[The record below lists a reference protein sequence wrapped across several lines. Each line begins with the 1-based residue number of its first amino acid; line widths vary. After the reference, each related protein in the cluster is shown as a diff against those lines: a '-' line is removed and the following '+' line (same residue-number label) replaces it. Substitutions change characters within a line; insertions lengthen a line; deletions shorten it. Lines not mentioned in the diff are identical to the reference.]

1 MPWWHPL
8 SDDHHGFFALK
19 LTMSMPIR
27 QSPIYIFELSTKL
40 IARDIPDCRRKVY
53 EAIYRRCICKT
64 II

>member
-1 MPWWHPL
+1 MIIMV
-8 SDDHHGFFALK
+8 FFALK

-53 EAIYRRCICKT
+53 EANPALPYLRQVVTRRLDD
-64 II
+64 